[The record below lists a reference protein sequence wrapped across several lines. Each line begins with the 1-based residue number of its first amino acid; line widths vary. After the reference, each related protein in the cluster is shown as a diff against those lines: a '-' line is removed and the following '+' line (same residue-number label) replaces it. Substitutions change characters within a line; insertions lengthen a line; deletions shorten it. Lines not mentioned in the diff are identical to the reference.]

1 MTILFLNK
9 QSRFFLILNVKTSFT
24 LCFLKKLVRGRKGGN
39 FKICGDELILD
50 VLELQMN
57 GKKEGFRGRL
67 PF

>member
-1 MTILFLNK
+1 MAK
-9 QSRFFLILNVKTSFT
+9 VSFKAGFPKGGDFRN
-24 LCFLKKLVRGRKGGN
+24 LGGN

-50 VLELQMN
+50 ILELQMN